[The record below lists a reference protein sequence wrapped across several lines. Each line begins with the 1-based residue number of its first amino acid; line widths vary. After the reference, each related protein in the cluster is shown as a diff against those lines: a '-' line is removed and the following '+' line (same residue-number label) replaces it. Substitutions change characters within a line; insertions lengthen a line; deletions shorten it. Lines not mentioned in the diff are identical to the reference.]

1 MRPRASDQRRR
12 EEARLEDALQRHYDA
27 LAKQRNSVISQ

>member
-12 EEARLEDALQRHYDA
+12 EETRFEEALQRHNDA
-27 LAKQRNSVISQ
+27 LAEPRNSVISQ